1 MRRIASLFI
10 CMLLILALPA
20 QAATLSLTD
29 YSNGHVN
36 FDVVNKAIE
45 ITLNTGSDGTL
56 YIYFGE
62 RSALSDSTQ
71 NLLYAANISKSD
83 ADIVK
88 TISLPGIGTK
98 YGEYIVEFY
107 GDYPGTEYASDGFTY
122 LSPKA
127 ALVIALT
134 SLENPNGGA
143 IETIIKSDAD
153 NFALVSAEADM
164 TYYNKVNKKS
174 AVYAKMVSGLS
185 LISEFG
191 DIIELFTKSALAQY
205 NEEIKSSQ
213 ENQPNTVQKPT
224 TTVMVTGG
232 GGSSSTPTTPPTV
245 TVPEETKPQKSFADM
260 AGHWAGDY
268 VNRLSSLGIMNGYED
283 DTFRGDNPITRAE
296 LAKTLVEAFDI
307 PLGGSSA
314 LYNDVDSGAW
324 YYKYILA
331 ANAGG
336 LVSGFD
342 DGSFKPDQNIIRQD
356 AALMIYRAL
365 ALKIS
370 MSAAGLAFADSSN
383 ISAYA
388 SEAVSALANLKIITG
403 DETNRFNPSNEL
415 SRAEL
420 AALICRSLDC
430 ISSK

>member
-1 MRRIASLFI
+1 MRRILSLFI

-29 YSNGHVN
+29 YDNGHIKYN
-36 FDVVNKAIE
+36 AAESKIG
-45 ITLNTGSDGTL
+45 ITLNTGSDGVL
-56 YIYFGE
+56 YVYSGN
-62 RSALSDSTQ
+62 RSAFSASTSNLIYVAYITGSDG
-71 NLLYAANISKSD
+71 
-83 ADIVK
+83 DIVK
-88 TISLPGIGTK
+88 DINLTNIGTK
-98 YGEYIVEFY
+98 YGTYTVEFY
-107 GDYPGTEYASDGFTY
+107 SADSSAAVVSDGFTFR
-122 LSPKA
+122 SPNE
-127 ALVIALT
+127 ALLLALT
-134 SLENPNGGA
+134 TIANPNGS
-143 IETIIKSDAD
+143 IVEQIISSDAA
-153 NFALVSAEADM
+153 NFNLISSDANM
-164 TYYNKVNKKS
+164 TNYNNVVDKS
-174 AVYAKMVSGLS
+174 SVYSKMVSGLS
-185 LISEFG
+185 SLSTYD
-191 DIIELFTKSALAQY
+191 DIIDLFEKSALAQY
-205 NEEIKSSQ
+205 KA
-213 ENQPNTVQKPT
+213 ENTTTNTNDPDEVKKPT
-224 TTVMVTGG
+224 TTIMVTDG

-245 TVPEETKPQKSFADM
+245 TVPEETQPQKSFADM

-314 LYNDVDSGAW
+314 SYNDVDSGAW

-365 ALKIS
+365 SLKLS
-370 MSAAGLAFADSSN
+370 MSNAALNFVDSLNVSD
-383 ISAYA
+383 YA
-388 SEAVSALANLKIITG
+388 KDAVASLANLKIING
-403 DETNRFNPSNEL
+403 DDNNLFNPSNEL

-420 AALICRSLDC
+420 AALVCRSLDC
-430 ISSK
+430 LKTN